1 MSSDNT
7 GARDWASVADS
18 EMLESSDVPMLDSS
32 TLPDVPGSNSYA
44 NVVRRSRRN
53 RTFSVS
59 SDVSHVSV
67 DSRGTSSSFADFGE
81 FADNNDRMTNFER
94 EHWHA
99 NNILPSRTC
108 SAFFRPPDKSI
119 SSTDVFKSLNSIG
132 IPVTAVRCL
141 QRNPSGHAFL
151 TFSTSDY
158 CKRFLQ
164 KSPWIPRRNNTG
176 SSLPSAVGVT
186 YVTIY
191 DAPFELSDQALEYR
205 LSPFGSVVSK
215 RRSRVPGYSNV
226 LGHRVFGM
234 KLNQSIPSFL
244 RFGRFVVRVWHP
256 GQTSTC
262 RKCNR
267 PGHVARDCENVIGF
281 NCEELGH
288 VSRECP
294 EPVVCSICRDTGHVA
309 NRCRLSWYVRPR
321 DGPTADDSVPDA
333 PPPSSDAA
341 TPPSTDPPSTSDVAP
356 APIIVDVPPP
366 APAASAP
373 AVLTSTV
380 STPAA
385 STPAISTSSAVD
397 PQVPSAAPA
406 PSDASQSF
414 PAVPVSQPAD
424 PAPPP
429 VPSRAP
435 DDISDSAIAA
445 VASPSDADND
455 VPSSPALLDS
465 PSILDSSPTVSDV
478 IMAELVT
485 PSSPFHRR
493 RSSSLTSLPLSTAIS
508 PRSAAA
514 ASALRKIMPCLGRK
528 PAKLSAG
535 LSPPSRKTT
544 NPYPVT
550 NPKKKA
556 LNPP

>member
-1 MSSDNT
+1 MLVYHCGMSSDNT
-7 GARDWASVADS
+7 GARDWASVADAD
-18 EMLESSDVPMLDSS
+18 MFESSDVPMLDSS

-53 RTFSVS
+53 RTSSVS
-59 SDVSHVSV
+59 SDVIHVSV

-99 NNILPSRTC
+99 NNILPSRPC
-108 SAFFRPPDKSI
+108 SAFFRPPDKNI

-164 KSPWIPRRNNTG
+164 QSPWIPRRNNTG
-176 SSLPSAVGVT
+176 SSLPRADGVT

-226 LGHRVFGM
+226 LNGHRVFGM

-244 RFGRFVVRVWHP
+244 RFGRFLVRVWHP

-267 PGHVARDCENVIGF
+267 PGHVARDCENVICF
-281 NCEELGH
+281 NCEDLGH

-341 TPPSTDPPSTSDVAP
+341 TPPSTDPPSTDTPSTSDVASV
-356 APIIVDVPPP
+356 PIIVDVPPP
-366 APAASAP
+366 APAASAS
-373 AVLTSTV
+373 AVSSSIV
-380 STPAA
+380 SIPAA
-385 STPAISTSSAVD
+385 SASAISTSSAAD

-406 PSDASQSF
+406 PSAASHSF

-424 PAPPP
+424 PAPAP

-445 VASPSDADND
+445 VASPDIIDVFVSTPPSQPSDADND

-478 IMAELVT
+478 IMAELAT

-493 RSSSLTSLPLSTAIS
+493 RSYF
-508 PRSAAA
+508 SAFV
-514 ASALRKIMPCLGRK
+514 
-528 PAKLSAG
+528 
-535 LSPPSRKTT
+535 SR
-544 NPYPVT
+544 Y
-550 NPKKKA
+550 
-556 LNPP
+556 